1 MRDDAW
7 TQVST
12 VVVIVGCL
20 GVAMSVVS
28 LGMGFVN
35 IMSAD
40 AGTSLS
46 AFSVT
51 RQKVAPPGGFSSAP
65 AAAPRLT
72 DINYLRE
79 EIAAREDQIAVLRR
93 EAGFR
98 SKELNIQQKLRDQLA
113 EARNANATDA
123 DGSDAHGTAADTR
136 PIALEIAK
144 LDTQI
149 TQLRKQSEDAARVDV
164 TKLIQVDKSGEKP
177 RWAECQKDGVVLQPQ
192 ATAFPL
198 AGLNTSDAL
207 VAALNSPRVVLL
219 VRPSGFESCAAA
231 MKALDDHQIAYDMVP
246 VDEQWQLIF
255 H

>member
-7 TQVST
+7 SQVST

-40 AGTSLS
+40 SGTGLS

-93 EAGFR
+93 ETDVR
-98 SKELNIQQKLRDQLA
+98 SKELIIQRKLRDTLA
-113 EARNANATDA
+113 EVRSANV
-123 DGSDAHGTAADTR
+123 ADTGDATADTK

-144 LDTQI
+144 FDTQI
-149 TQLRKQSEDAARVDV
+149 AQLRKQSEDATRVDV
-164 TKLIQVDKSGEKP
+164 TKLIQVDKSSEKP
-177 RWAECQKDGVVLQPQ
+177 RWAECQKDGVVLQPE
-192 ATAFPL
+192 ATLFPL
-198 AGLNTSDAL
+198 SGLNNSEAL
-207 VAALNSPRVVLL
+207 VAALNSPRLVLL
-219 VRPSGFESCAAA
+219 VRPSGFDSCAVA
-231 MKALDDHQIAYDMVP
+231 MKVLDAHKIAYDMVP

-255 H
+255 R